1 MKIDYTDDIASTYD
15 RRYAYDDTA
24 DLETL
29 VAAFVADCDVVAEI
43 GCGTGHWLTHAQT
56 AGARRVVGVDL
67 SSAMLAKAHR
77 AAPGAALVRGTAE
90 RLPLATASVD
100 RVFCVNAH
108 HHFRDLEGFT
118 REVRR
123 VLRRGG
129 EFMTIA
135 LDPHTG
141 TDQWWIYDYFASTR
155 DADRRRYPST
165 ARIRSLL
172 ELAGFEHVA
181 TAVGQHIPAAVSFSE
196 AVERGLL
203 DRASTSQLM
212 VISNVEFA
220 HGLRTLHAERPV
232 LTADL
237 RLYATMARVPDSP
250 T

>member
-1 MKIDYTDDIASTYD
+1 MKIDYNDCVASTYD
-15 RRYAYDDTA
+15 QRYAHDDTA
-24 DLETL
+24 DLESVL
-29 VAAFVADCDVVAEI
+29 AAFVTDCEVVAEI
-43 GCGTGHWLTHAQT
+43 GCGTGHWLMHAQT
-56 AGARRVVGVDL
+56 AGARRVIGVDA
-67 SSAMLAKAHR
+67 SPAMLAKARR
-77 AAPGAALVRGTAE
+77 AAPGAGLVRGTAE
-90 RLPLATASVD
+90 RLPLADASLD

-108 HHFRDLEGFT
+108 HHFPDLDEFI

-123 VLRRGG
+123 VLRPGG
-129 EFMTIA
+129 EFVTIA

-172 ELAGFEHVA
+172 DAAAFEHV
-181 TAVGQHIPAAVSFSE
+181 TTSVGQHIPAAVSFSE

-212 VISNVEFA
+212 VISDVEFA
-220 HGLRTLHAERPV
+220 HGLRTLHAERPM

-237 RLYATMARVPDSP
+237 RLYATSGRVPDIG
-250 T
+250 